1 MILTDPEWQ
10 AVLLS
15 LKVSSL
21 AVALSLPFGIF
32 FAWLLVRRRFPG
44 KALLDSVL
52 HLPLVLPPVVVGYL
66 LLISMGRRGFIGE
79 KLYDW
84 FGLTFAFSWRGAV
97 LAAAVMSFPLMVR
110 AIRLALEGV
119 DMKLEQAARTL
130 GAGRWRVFS
139 PSRFPDVTRHY
150 CRDGTGLRPL
160 AGRVWRDHH
169 LRLEHPRRDANDSVG
184 HVYPDSNA
192 GRRGRGG
199 AAVYHFNR
207 ISPGIAAGVGMA
219 SAAEPRADGEISML
233 ELNFTQTLGNHTLT
247 LNETLPASGITAI
260 FGVSGAGKTSL
271 INAISGLTR
280 PQSGRIVLNN
290 RVLNDVENKVYL
302 TPDKRRIGY
311 VFQDARLFPHYSVR
325 GNLRYGMAKSMAGQF
340 DKLVTLLG
348 IEPLLDRLPSS
359 LSGGE
364 KQRVAIGRAL
374 LTAPELLL
382 LDEPLASLDI
392 PRKRELLPYLQRLT
406 REINIPMLY
415 VSHSLDEILHLA
427 DKVLVLEE
435 GSVKAFGN
443 LEEVWGSSVMHPWLP
458 REQQSSILKV
468 SVLEHHP
475 HYAMTALALGDQHLW
490 VNKIDKP
497 LQSAL
502 RIRIQASDVSLVLQP
517 PLQTSIRNILRA
529 KVAECFDDNGQVEV
543 KLEVG
548 SRTLWA
554 RISPWARDELG
565 IKPGLWL
572 YAQIKSVSIT
582 A

>member
-1 MILTDPEWQ
+1 
-10 AVLLS
+10 
-15 LKVSSL
+15 
-21 AVALSLPFGIF
+21 
-32 FAWLLVRRRFPG
+32 
-44 KALLDSVL
+44 
-52 HLPLVLPPVVVGYL
+52 
-66 LLISMGRRGFIGE
+66 
-79 KLYDW
+79 
-84 FGLTFAFSWRGAV
+84 
-97 LAAAVMSFPLMVR
+97 
-110 AIRLALEGV
+110 
-119 DMKLEQAARTL
+119 
-130 GAGRWRVFS
+130 
-139 PSRFPDVTRHY
+139 
-150 CRDGTGLRPL
+150 
-160 AGRVWRDHH
+160 
-169 LRLEHPRRDANDSVG
+169 
-184 HVYPDSNA
+184 
-192 GRRGRGG
+192 
-199 AAVYHFNR
+199 
-207 ISPGIAAGVGMA
+207 
-219 SAAEPRADGEISML
+219 ML
-233 ELNFTQTLGNHTLT
+233 ELNFTQTLGEHCLT

-280 PQSGRIVLNN
+280 PQSGRIVLND
-290 RVLNDVENKVYL
+290 RVLNDVEKRIYL
-302 TPDKRRIGY
+302 TPEKRRIGY
-311 VFQDARLFPHYSVR
+311 VFQDARLFPHYKVL

-340 DKLVTLLG
+340 DKLVALLG
-348 IEPLLDRLPSS
+348 IEHLLDRLPSS

-392 PRKRELLPYLQRLT
+392 PRKRELLPYLQRLA

-427 DKVLVLEE
+427 DKVLVLES

-458 REQQSSILKV
+458 PEQQSSIMKV

-475 HYAMTALALGDQHLW
+475 HYAMTALAIGDQHVW
-490 VNKIDKP
+490 VNKLDKP
-497 LQSAL
+497 LHTNL

-517 PLQTSIRNILRA
+517 PLQSSIRNILRA
-529 KVAECFDDNGQVEV
+529 KVAQCYDDNGQVEV
-543 KLEVG
+543 QLEIG

-582 A
+582 T